1 MTMLRRAWG
10 LGAGVRFS
18 ARRFCASAVIPE
30 NTKIQ
35 LTIKN
40 NNVSVSEH
48 DIEEMFEYSAREVDD
63 LSEHWEEAMS
73 VVKKTEKIFP
83 VPRKTEEDLLKIRAA
98 QPTCTLAS
106 LVNQSETLQTLVDLG
121 VQLHVW
127 DKKGCL
133 DLAAKLDFNR
143 DIAPIIDF
151 LTDIGVTIDNIGR
164 ILTYCPRIC
173 EEVEEDL
180 KARVAYLLS
189 KEFTPDEIAT
199 VVSSSPSWLT
209 FSVRGIDARLG
220 FFQKTFGFLGSEVR
234 ALTVS
239 RPTLITWKGTPN
251 SIKRNL
257 FSYNEEMGFSKD
269 ELKEM
274 VLKNPDIL
282 KVENE
287 LRILDQFECLHNE
300 AKIPHEI
307 LVKFPESLLKPPVST
322 RARLKFLK
330 ALGRDQLDPEKP
342 NFVTPA
348 MLTVPSDEEFCQ
360 KTAKCSEELYDKFLR
375 TL

>member
-1 MTMLRRAWG
+1 MLGRAAWRVG
-10 LGAGVRFS
+10 VGVRFS
-18 ARRFCASAVIPE
+18 ARRFCVSAPIPE
-30 NTKIQ
+30 DTKFQ
-35 LTIKN
+35 LATKN
-40 NNVSVSEH
+40 RNVSVSEN
-48 DIEEMFEYSAREVDD
+48 DIEEMFEFSAREVGD
-63 LSEHWEEAMS
+63 LSDHWEEAMN
-73 VVKKTEKIFP
+73 VVEKTEQMFPIPKIS
-83 VPRKTEEDLLKIRAA
+83 EEDLLKIRAT

-121 VQLHVW
+121 VQLYVW

-151 LTDIGVTIDNIGR
+151 LTEIGVTIDNIGR
-164 ILTYCPRIC
+164 ILTQCPRIC
-173 EEVEEDL
+173 EEREEDL
-180 KARVAYLLS
+180 KARVAYLLT
-189 KEFTPDEIAT
+189 KGFTPEEIAT
-199 VVSSSPSWLT
+199 IVSNSPSWLT

-274 VLKNPDIL
+274 VLKYPDIL
-282 KVENE
+282 KVDNE
-287 LRILDQFECLHNE
+287 LKVLNQFECLHNE

-307 LVKFPESLLKPPVST
+307 LVKFPESLLKSPVST
-322 RARLKFLK
+322 RSRLKFLE

-348 MLTVPSDEEFCQ
+348 MLTVPSDAEFCQ
-360 KTAKCSEELYDKFLR
+360 KTAKCSEDLYDKFLR